1 MLEYDASMEA
11 FVSVR
16 VVAVLSSILLVSS
29 TAARAQ
35 SASSSPQS
43 PTAVQSTAVPLD
55 DWTGLY
61 VGANVGHVSGTFGGP
76 VTFASFTSASQ
87 TVPAQTVMLGP
98 VSAGSATIGVQAGY
112 GIKLARY
119 LVGALEVQLTHA
131 SPASVPQPV
140 GAQATGKSF
149 FIPTD
154 GLAVS
159 AGSMTS
165 IRLRAGTTIAHGVL
179 LYGALGVEMTSVT
192 ATGTF
197 PANGSFPAA
206 SGSQSRTMKGLTIG
220 VGAEYAPFKSPSL
233 RHVTIGAEFRH
244 SSLGSEAFD
253 VGDVQLSAPPPVVE
267 PALGTIAVSMNEFDV
282 RVNFRFP
289 KMK

>member
-1 MLEYDASMEA
+1 MEA

-16 VVAVLSSILLVSS
+16 VVAVLSSILLVLS

-43 PTAVQSTAVPLD
+43 PSAVQSTTVPLD

-87 TVPAQTVMLGP
+87 TVAAETVTLVP
-98 VSAGSATIGVQAGY
+98 VSAGSAAVGVLAGY
-112 GIKLARY
+112 GIKLAPY
-119 LVGALEVQLTHA
+119 LIGALEVQFTHG
-131 SPASVPQPV
+131 SPTSVPQAV
-140 GAQATGKSF
+140 GAQATGNAF
-149 FIPTD
+149 FIPSD
-154 GLAVS
+154 SLAMM
-159 AGSMTS
+159 AGSTTS
-165 IRLRAGTTIAHGVL
+165 IRLRAGTTMARGVFV
-179 LYGALGVEMTSVT
+179 YGALGVEMTSVT
-192 ATGTF
+192 ATGSF
-197 PANGSFPAA
+197 PANGSLPAA
-206 SGSQSRTMKGLTIG
+206 NGSQSRTMKGLTIG

-244 SSLGSEAFD
+244 SSLGTEAFD
-253 VGDVQLSAPPPVVE
+253 FGNVEVSGPPAVVE
-267 PALGTIAVSMNEFDV
+267 PALGTTSVSMNEFDV

-289 KMK
+289 KKK